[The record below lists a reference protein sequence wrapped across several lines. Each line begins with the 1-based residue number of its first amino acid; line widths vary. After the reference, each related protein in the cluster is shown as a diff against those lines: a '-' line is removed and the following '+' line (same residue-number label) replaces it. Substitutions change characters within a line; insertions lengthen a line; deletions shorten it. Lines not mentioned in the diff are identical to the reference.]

1 MIEKRITDS
10 ESHSKGSYVSIGHKV
25 LQAEAKALTA
35 TAKNLGR
42 NFHDAVDCILECK
55 GRLVVIGV
63 GKSGHIGRKIS
74 ATLASTGT
82 PSFFVHAGEASHG
95 DVGMIVEHDIV
106 LALSNSGETQELVVL
121 IPVLKRLG
129 IQLIAFTGD
138 NSSTLANSADI
149 HVFTGA
155 DEEACP
161 LGLAPTSST
170 TVTLAVGDALA
181 VTLLE
186 SRGFTEKDF
195 AMVHPGGS
203 LGRRLL
209 LTVEDVMHS
218 GVDMPTI
225 SLDSSI
231 SEGLREIS
239 RCGLGLVVVMSN
251 SGDVLGIFTDGDLR
265 RMIEIGLDVR
275 TTKLDAGMT
284 RECETL
290 SYNALAAEAL
300 KLMQEKKIN
309 ALPIIGKNKKLIG
322 VINMHDLLRAKVF

>member
-1 MIEKRITDS
+1 
-10 ESHSKGSYVSIGHKV
+10 
-25 LQAEAKALTA
+25 
-35 TAKNLGR
+35 
-42 NFHDAVDCILECK
+42 
-55 GRLVVIGV
+55 
-63 GKSGHIGRKIS
+63 
-74 ATLASTGT
+74 
-82 PSFFVHAGEASHG
+82 
-95 DVGMIVEHDIV
+95 
-106 LALSNSGETQELVVL
+106 
-121 IPVLKRLG
+121 
-129 IQLIAFTGD
+129 
-138 NSSTLANSADI
+138 
-149 HVFTGA
+149 
-155 DEEACP
+155 
-161 LGLAPTSST
+161 
-170 TVTLAVGDALA
+170 
-181 VTLLE
+181 
-186 SRGFTEKDF
+186 
-195 AMVHPGGS
+195 MVHPGGS

-218 GVDMPTI
+218 GADMPTI

-275 TTKLDAGMT
+275 TTKLDVGMT

-300 KLMQEKKIN
+300 KLMPEKKIN

>member
-1 MIEKRITDS
+1 MTEKRITDS
-10 ESHSKGSYVSIGHKV
+10 ESLSKVSYVSIGQKV

-35 TAKNLGR
+35 IAKDLGR
-42 NFHDAVDCILECK
+42 NFHDAVGCILECK

-95 DVGMIVEHDIV
+95 DVGMIVEQDTV
-106 LALSNSGETQELVVL
+106 LVLSNSGETQELVVL

-129 IQLIAFTGD
+129 IPLIAFTGD
-138 NSSTLANSADI
+138 TSSTLAKSADI

-170 TVTLAVGDALA
+170 TVALAVGDALA

-209 LTVEDVMHS
+209 LTVEDIMHS
-218 GVDMPTI
+218 GPDMPTI

-239 RCGLGLVVVMSN
+239 RCGLGLVVVIN
-251 SGDVLGIFTDGDLR
+251 DSGNVLGIFTDGDLR

-275 TTKLDAGMT
+275 TTRLDAGMT
-284 RECETL
+284 RECKTL
-290 SYNALAAEAL
+290 SSSALAAEAL
-300 KLMQEKKIN
+300 KLMQEEKIN
-309 ALPIIGKNKKLIG
+309 ALPIISKNNQLIG
-322 VINMHDLLRAKVF
+322 VINMHDLLIAKVF

>member
-1 MIEKRITDS
+1 MTGKRITDPDDLR
-10 ESHSKGSYVSIGHKV
+10 KATYVSIGQKV
-25 LQAEAKALTA
+25 LGTEAKALNA
-35 TAKNLGR
+35 IAENLDE
-42 NFHDAVDCILECK
+42 NFHDAVNCVLKCK

-95 DVGMIVEHDIV
+95 DVGMIVEHDTV

-129 IQLIAFTGD
+129 IPLIAFTGD
-138 NSSTLANSADI
+138 TSSTLAKSADI

-170 TVTLAVGDALA
+170 TVALAVGDALA

-195 AMVHPGGS
+195 AKVHPGGS

-209 LTVEDVMHS
+209 LTVEDIMHS
-218 GVDMPTI
+218 GKDMPTI
-225 SLDSSI
+225 SFDASI
-231 SEGLREIS
+231 SESLLEIT
-239 RCGLGLVVVMSN
+239 RCGLGVVVVVNKSRN
-251 SGDVLGIFTDGDLR
+251 VLGIFTDGDLR
-265 RMIEIGLDVR
+265 RMIEVGLDLR
-275 TTKLDAGMT
+275 TVKLDVGMT
-284 RECETL
+284 RACKTMR
-290 SYNALAAEAL
+290 SGALAAEAL
-300 KLMQEKKIN
+300 KLMQEEKIN
-309 ALPIIGKNKKLIG
+309 ALPIINTNNQLIG